1 MEESREPQAAGAQV
15 VLQWR
20 CQAADYGGG
29 ILMERVAEGRPLWQ
43 ADVSAGLECPS
54 SGNET
59 IVTLQ
64 VTSILL
70 RRATRCML
78 PTG

>member
-1 MEESREPQAAGAQV
+1 MQV

-20 CQAADYGGG
+20 CQAADFGGG

-43 ADVSAGLECPS
+43 AYVSAGLECPG
-54 SGNET
+54 SGDET

-64 VTSILL
+64 VTTIFLC
-70 RRATRCML
+70 RI
-78 PTG
+78 